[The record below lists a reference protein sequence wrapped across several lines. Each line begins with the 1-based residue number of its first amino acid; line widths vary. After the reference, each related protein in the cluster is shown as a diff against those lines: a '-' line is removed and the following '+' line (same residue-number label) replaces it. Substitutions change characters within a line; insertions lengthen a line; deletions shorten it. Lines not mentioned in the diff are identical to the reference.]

1 MLQLKKKL
9 CSFSYVVSNVNM
21 EKILSDGGNLWTNEH
36 NRLTDSHI
44 PFTCLEVKGEEI
56 LSKHSNVIK
65 DVMSIIVSTFLSTVC
80 FLLYTF

>member
-1 MLQLKKKL
+1 MLCQMLTWKKFL
-9 CSFSYVVSNVNM
+9 VMGVIYGPMN
-21 EKILSDGGNLWTNEH
+21 T
-36 NRLTDSHI
+36 TDSHI